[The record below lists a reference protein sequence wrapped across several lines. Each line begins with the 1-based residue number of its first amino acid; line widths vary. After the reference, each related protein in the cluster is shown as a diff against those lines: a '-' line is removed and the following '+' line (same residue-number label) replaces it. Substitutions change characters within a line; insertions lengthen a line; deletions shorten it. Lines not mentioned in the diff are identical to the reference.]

1 MGSLYSEHR
10 TWLHAVHANAK
21 LLTLAVLG
29 TGLFLTDMLAVQLTV
44 AALCTSLILSLG
56 PAVRPARRLV
66 LSMLI
71 GALLV
76 LCFHAFMLQPRLGLS
91 SALRLVSM
99 SLLSVALTLT
109 TRFADV
115 LQVLEKL
122 LFPLRR
128 FGVRV
133 DRLSL
138 RLALMMRFTEHFF
151 IQWKRLDDA
160 HRVRTGRPGG
170 FRLLAP
176 LTIQMLIT
184 ASRVADA
191 LQLRL
196 YK

>member
-1 MGSLYSEHR
+1 MP
-10 TWLHAVHANAK
+10 ANAK
-21 LLTLAVLG
+21 LLALALLG
-29 TGLFLTDMLAVQLTV
+29 TGLFLTDLLTIQLPV
-44 AALCTSLILSLG
+44 ATLCTLLFLSLG

-66 LSMLI
+66 LSILI
-71 GALLV
+71 GALLI
-76 LCFHAFMLQPRLGLS
+76 LCFHAFMQQPRLGLG

-99 SLLSVALTLT
+99 SLLGVALTLT

-176 LTIQMLIT
+176 LTIQMLIS
-184 ASRVADA
+184 AGRVADS

>member
-29 TGLFLTDMLAVQLTV
+29 TGLFLTDMLAAQLTV
-44 AALCTSLILSLG
+44 AALCTSLFISLG

-76 LCFHAFMLQPRLGLS
+76 LCFHAFMQQPRLGLS